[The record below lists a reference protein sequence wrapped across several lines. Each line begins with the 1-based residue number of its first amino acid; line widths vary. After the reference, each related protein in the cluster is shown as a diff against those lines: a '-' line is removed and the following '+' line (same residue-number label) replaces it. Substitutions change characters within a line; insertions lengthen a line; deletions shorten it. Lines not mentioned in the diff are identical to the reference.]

1 LSNSNSSKSSFNN
14 SVGNFI
20 FQQKSSSKS
29 SIFQTLDLESKE
41 IENRIKPNISVKTEF
56 GLSDK
61 NKIISKNINK
71 INYTNYHCNTY
82 NNQNSLGKFDSFSNE
97 KLNFIFKNIHRE
109 PSRPLSREQDNY
121 FIISNNANFN
131 LKNHIPKY
139 FKPRIDYNHNFSGLP
154 ETTAKRLF
162 LGHSTSQ
169 IDIKKTFN
177 NPNTTKNF
185 NVNESKFG
193 FGEKNRKNF
202 FTEKSLIDVNNNSNN
217 KRKEEILNNDN
228 CCDLLKATNRNY
240 NKNDDNLREKNLFS
254 YNLDRDEKADLSK
267 NSYKIPII
275 KRKKSTENNDMN
287 IINKKDSKFKSNLDG
302 KINNLN
308 LTSLDKI
315 STIMNSLKGS
325 QAAQAQTRYLIS
337 NTNNSKNFNMQSET
351 ANEIFKNINNKNNA
365 YCKTFENESNLTK
378 TSSGIYTQKEEYN
391 TNNTS
396 QTLNKKSKPKKI
408 VLKILLIIKI
418 IFLKLIKK
426 IFYKIHNF

>member
-1 LSNSNSSKSSFNN
+1 MLHSSNLSNRNSRKNSLNN
-14 SVGNFI
+14 SVSNFI
-20 FQQKSSSKS
+20 FEQKSSSKT
-29 SIFQTLDLESKE
+29 SIFETLDLESRE
-41 IENRIKPNISVKTEF
+41 IENRIKPKISIKTEF
-56 GLSDK
+56 GLRNK
-61 NKIISKNINK
+61 NKIHNQNIND
-71 INYTNYHCNTY
+71 INYTNYHSDTY
-82 NNQNSLGKFDSFSNE
+82 YNQNSFGKIDSFSNE
-97 KLNFIFKNIHRE
+97 KLNFIFKNIERE

-131 LKNHIPKY
+131 VKNHIPNY
-139 FKPRIDYNHNFSGLP
+139 FTPRIDYNHNFSGIP
-154 ETTAKRLF
+154 ETAKRLF

-202 FTEKSLIDVNNNSNN
+202 FTEKSLIDVNNDSNN

-267 NSYKIPII
+267 NSHKIPII
-275 KRKKSTENNDMN
+275 KRKKSKENNDMN

-302 KINNLN
+302 KINNLQ

-315 STIMNSLKGS
+315 STIMNSLKES

-337 NTNNSKNFNMQSET
+337 NTNYSKNFNDMQSET
-351 ANEIFKNINNKNNA
+351 ANEIFKNINNKNNVN
-365 YCKTFENESNLTK
+365 YKTFENDSNLTK
-378 TSSGIYTQKEEYN
+378 TSSGINTQKEEYSM
-391 TNNTS
+391 NNTS
-396 QTLNKKSKPKKI
+396 QTLNKISKPKKI
-408 VLKILLIIKI
+408 VLK
-418 IFLKLIKK
+418 
-426 IFYKIHNF
+426 NF

>member
-1 LSNSNSSKSSFNN
+1 LLHSSNLSNRNSRKNSLNN
-14 SVGNFI
+14 SVSNFI
-20 FQQKSSSKS
+20 FEQKSSSKT
-29 SIFQTLDLESKE
+29 SIFETLDLESRE
-41 IENRIKPNISVKTEF
+41 IENRIKPKISIKTEF
-56 GLSDK
+56 GLRNK
-61 NKIISKNINK
+61 NKIHNQNIND
-71 INYTNYHCNTY
+71 INYTNYHSDTY
-82 NNQNSLGKFDSFSNE
+82 YNQNSFGKIDSFSNE
-97 KLNFIFKNIHRE
+97 KLNFIFKNIERE

-131 LKNHIPKY
+131 VKNHIPNY
-139 FKPRIDYNHNFSGLP
+139 FTPRIDYNHNFSGIP
-154 ETTAKRLF
+154 ETAKRLF

-202 FTEKSLIDVNNNSNN
+202 FTEKSLIDVNNDSNN

-267 NSYKIPII
+267 NSHKIPII
-275 KRKKSTENNDMN
+275 KRKKSKENNDMN

-302 KINNLN
+302 KINNLQ

-315 STIMNSLKGS
+315 STIMNSLKES

-337 NTNNSKNFNMQSET
+337 NTNYSKNFNDMQSET
-351 ANEIFKNINNKNNA
+351 ANEIFKNINNKNNVN
-365 YCKTFENESNLTK
+365 YKTFENDSNLTK
-378 TSSGIYTQKEEYN
+378 TSSGINTQKEEYSM
-391 TNNTS
+391 NNTS
-396 QTLNKKSKPKKI
+396 QTLNKISKPKKI
-408 VLKILLIIKI
+408 VLK
-418 IFLKLIKK
+418 
-426 IFYKIHNF
+426 NF